1 MRILFSEAANGG
13 TLLLRE
19 LGRELGKE
27 ERIMGGERA
36 GKDAIY
42 PVVRLPSIHQQRWN
56 WQPQSTQGEILGSSC
71 MAGI

>member
-1 MRILFSEAANGG
+1 MFSEAANGG
-13 TLLLRE
+13 ALLI
-19 LGRELGKE
+19 RELGKE
-27 ERIMGGERA
+27 KRDISREKV

-71 MAGI
+71 IAGI